1 MQWLMPC
8 HCWYRQQSA
17 RVLYHVQTSLNN
29 SFLLFVHDP
38 RKPVAECRPMVGL
51 IKFYRIQTEM
61 GRRQPAQQAIP
72 WSYPGHSPGHGWA
85 ARGLYPPLDIV
96 VLPPA
101 PKSLDLRISHTGGN
115 INCPMHFIRLQIK
128 LYTTNPDQRDQRT
141 HLAIVVAGT
150 GEERTLPG
158 EEEPWDSERRPRFR
172 LP

>member
-1 MQWLMPC
+1 MQTHGRVDKILPRSILGWEGGSQHSKPY
-8 HCWYRQQSA
+8 HGATQAIA
-17 RVLYHVQTSLNN
+17 RAMAGRPEACIRPWTSLF
-29 SFLLFVHDP
+29 SP
-38 RKPVAECRPMVGL
+38 R
-51 IKFYRIQTEM
+51 
-61 GRRQPAQQAIP
+61 
-72 WSYPGHSPGHGWA
+72 
-85 ARGLYPPLDIV
+85 
-96 VLPPA
+96 A

>member
-1 MQWLMPC
+1 
-8 HCWYRQQSA
+8 
-17 RVLYHVQTSLNN
+17 
-29 SFLLFVHDP
+29 
-38 RKPVAECRPMVGL
+38 
-51 IKFYRIQTEM
+51 M

-96 VLPPA
+96 VLPPC

-172 LP
+172 LPRHAPALPPPRCVLLDLDLDSRSGARGESWPGGDNLGATGRGVRGWRRER

>member
-1 MQWLMPC
+1 
-8 HCWYRQQSA
+8 
-17 RVLYHVQTSLNN
+17 
-29 SFLLFVHDP
+29 
-38 RKPVAECRPMVGL
+38 
-51 IKFYRIQTEM
+51 M

-96 VLPPA
+96 VLPPC

-158 EEEPWDSERRPRFR
+158 EEEPWDSERCPCFR
-172 LP
+172 LPGHAVSSWIWTRTPGRGLGASLGRGETTSARRAEESGAGEESRLKFQ